1 MKFFNAKFDTTDVVG
16 LEDNTKFKLTG
27 NIVDNTA
34 KFFATDA
41 RVGDIIYINGSAQGE
56 LILRYK
62 IVEVISAEELQ
73 LVANV
78 QWDMEGNPVMPQISS
93 QGIIGSKIENSQLSM
108 ITNVN
113 TNGSDELLVSAAR
126 SYEQLLL
133 VKENSKNIAAVE
145 SKIKIPTL
153 GYSLV

>member
-16 LEDNTKFKLTG
+16 LEDNNKFKLTG

-41 RVGDIIYINGSAQGE
+41 NVGDIIYINGSAQGE

-62 IVEVISAEELQ
+62 IVEIISAVELQ

-78 QWDMEGNPVMPQISS
+78 QWDMEGNPVIPQISS
-93 QGIIGSKIENSQLSM
+93 QGIIGAKIENSQLSM

-133 VKENSKNIAAVE
+133 VKENAKNVATVE

>member
-41 RVGDIIYINGSAQGE
+41 HVGDIIYINGSAQGE

-62 IVEVISAEELQ
+62 IVEIVSAEELQ